1 MPYIK
6 QERITRLMKI
16 LLGTTNPSKVNMF
29 QSFLEGEDVTIY
41 TLNDLDISDEPSEVG
56 STPEENAVIK
66 AEYYGRY
73 FDTVICHDSGLY
85 FDALDISDSKQPGLK
100 IRTPEGR
107 DRLSDEEMIAYY
119 SNLVKSL
126 GGNQLAYYLNG
137 MAVYNKGKIYSRLE
151 PREEAS
157 TEAFYMVETPSAK
170 RHIGWPLDSIS
181 KYKKS
186 GKYFVDVSK
195 ENRVLDEDDGAY
207 NFKVIWSK
215 FIKESLGL

>member
-1 MPYIK
+1 
-6 QERITRLMKI
+6 MKI

-41 TLNDLDISDEPSEVG
+41 TLNDFDIEADPSEEG
-56 STPEENAVIK
+56 LTPEENAVIK
-66 AEYYGRY
+66 AKHYGEY
-73 FDTVICHDSGLY
+73 FDVVICHDSGLY
-85 FDALDISDSKQPGLK
+85 FDELDISDKRQPGLN

-107 DRLSDEEMIAYY
+107 DRLSDEEMIAHY
-119 SNLVKSL
+119 SNLLKLL
-126 GGNQLAYYLNG
+126 GGKQLAYYLNG
-137 MAVYNKGKIYSRLE
+137 MAVYNKGSIYSRME

-157 TEAFYMVETPSAK
+157 AEAFYMVETPSEK

-181 KYKKS
+181 VYKKS

-195 ENRVLDEDDGAY
+195 ENRVLDEDDGVY
-207 NFKVIWSK
+207 NFKMIWSK